1 MPFISCPLF
10 RNGLR
15 PAGQENDRL
24 PSKEPDMAEQLTLDE
39 VSRVAFLARL
49 ELSDDEKARLM
60 TDLNGILGQFA
71 RLQELDTEGVP
82 PTSHSLPL
90 QNVFREDTVL
100 PSLHREAATANA
112 PEKRDGNFIVPQIM
126 ED

>member
-1 MPFISCPLF
+1 
-10 RNGLR
+10 
-15 PAGQENDRL
+15 
-24 PSKEPDMAEQLTLDE
+24 MAEQLTLDQ
-39 VSRVAFLARL
+39 VSRVGFLARL
-49 ELSDDEKARLM
+49 ELSDDEKTRLT

-82 PTSHSLPL
+82 PTSHSMPL
-90 QNVFREDTVL
+90 QNVFREDEVR
-100 PSLHREAATANA
+100 PSLPREAATANA

>member
-1 MPFISCPLF
+1 MT
-10 RNGLR
+10 
-15 PAGQENDRL
+15 
-24 PSKEPDMAEQLTLDE
+24 EQLTLE
-39 VSRVAFLARL
+39 QVSRVAFLARL
-49 ELSDDEKARLM
+49 ELSSEEKTRL
-60 TDLNGILGQFA
+60 TTELNGILGQFE

-90 QNVFREDTVL
+90 QNVFREDAVQ
-100 PSLHREAATANA
+100 PSLSREAATANA

>member
-1 MPFISCPLF
+1 
-10 RNGLR
+10 
-15 PAGQENDRL
+15 
-24 PSKEPDMAEQLTLDE
+24 MAEQLTLDE

-49 ELSDDEKARLM
+49 ELSEGEKVRLT

-71 RLQELDTEGVP
+71 RLQALDTEGVP

-90 QNVFREDTVL
+90 QNVFRADEVR
-100 PSLHREAATANA
+100 PSLSREAATTNA

>member
-1 MPFISCPLF
+1 
-10 RNGLR
+10 
-15 PAGQENDRL
+15 
-24 PSKEPDMAEQLTLDE
+24 MAEQLTLDE

-49 ELSDDEKARLM
+49 ELSDDEKARLT

-71 RLQELDTEGVP
+71 RLQELDTEDVP

-90 QNVFREDTVL
+90 QNVFREDL
-100 PSLHREAATANA
+100 ARPSLSRESATANA

>member
-1 MPFISCPLF
+1 
-10 RNGLR
+10 
-15 PAGQENDRL
+15 
-24 PSKEPDMAEQLTLDE
+24 MAEQLTLDE

-49 ELSDDEKARLM
+49 ELSGDEKARLT
-60 TDLNGILGQFA
+60 TDLNGILAQFA
-71 RLQELDTEGVP
+71 RLQELDTEGIA

-90 QNVFREDTVL
+90 QNVLREDKVR
-100 PSLHREAATANA
+100 PSLSREDATANA

>member
-1 MPFISCPLF
+1 
-10 RNGLR
+10 
-15 PAGQENDRL
+15 
-24 PSKEPDMAEQLTLDE
+24 MAEQLTLDQ

-49 ELSDDEKARLM
+49 ELSQDEKTRLT
-60 TDLNGILGQFA
+60 TDLNGILGQFE

-90 QNVFREDTVL
+90 QNVFRDDAVR
-100 PSLHREAATANA
+100 PSLSREAATANA
-112 PEKRDGNFIVPQIM
+112 PDKRDGNFIVPQIM

>member
-1 MPFISCPLF
+1 
-10 RNGLR
+10 
-15 PAGQENDRL
+15 
-24 PSKEPDMAEQLTLDE
+24 MAEQLTLDE

-49 ELSDDEKARLM
+49 ELSADEKARLT

-71 RLQELDTEGVP
+71 RLQELDTKDVP

-90 QNVFREDTVL
+90 QNVFREDKAR
-100 PSLHREAATANA
+100 PSLPREAATANA

>member
-1 MPFISCPLF
+1 
-10 RNGLR
+10 
-15 PAGQENDRL
+15 
-24 PSKEPDMAEQLTLDE
+24 MAEQLTLDE

-49 ELSDDEKARLM
+49 ELSDDEKMRLT

-71 RLQELDTEGVP
+71 RLQELDTEGIP

-90 QNVFREDTVL
+90 QNVFREDTIR
-100 PSLHREAATANA
+100 PSLPREAATANA
-112 PEKRDGNFIVPQIM
+112 PEKRDGSFIVPQIM